1 MISKRL
7 IHVNCL
13 SDEAK
18 TAVYTCYLALSLLAS
33 SLSGA
38 AKLEIYPVRENACE
52 ASEKTNICKNGKIK
66 APNGWDTLTVS
77 VIFAASLG

>member
-13 SDEAK
+13 SNEAK
-18 TAVYTCYLALSLLAS
+18 TAVYTYYLALSLLAS

-38 AKLEIYPVRENACE
+38 AKLEIYPVREKVRRAL
-52 ASEKTNICKNGKIK
+52 EKQIYVKTAK
-66 APNGWDTLTVS
+66 
-77 VIFAASLG
+77 

>member
-13 SDEAK
+13 SNEAK
-18 TAVYTCYLALSLLAS
+18 TAVYTYYLALSLLAS

-38 AKLEIYPVRENACE
+38 AKLETAGFEKKREGHL
-52 ASEKTNICKNGKIK
+52 KNKYM
-66 APNGWDTLTVS
+66 
-77 VIFAASLG
+77 